1 MKKKNPIS
9 GKAQKGQALIIILL
23 VMAVVMTVVLS
34 AVSRS
39 VTEVSVTSYEE
50 NALRAFSAAEAGIE
64 EKLLNPTIGT
74 FGMGPGVFDT
84 TDTSVYYSGD
94 VTQPAVP
101 NRQFKYPNKLLPGE
115 TATFWLVSQ
124 DANGNLTCSSGD
136 CWKGSQIRVC
146 YGASGASPEPA
157 IEVSVYYDDTS
168 IPSPSV
174 ATPNNYS
181 GVKVR
186 RYLFDFLALSRGGG
200 ENSVNSPCNFVDG
213 SYFRRRGVID
223 TWGTCSSPLGS
234 VGCILFVT
242 VRMLYSSDQPVGAWL
257 QGGATNMPAQGI
269 FISSTGVAGDSSRKV
284 DVFRSHPESPNL
296 FDLAVFSGSDLSK

>member
-1 MKKKNPIS
+1 MREINHIS

-74 FGMGPGVFDT
+74 FGMGPGVFDP
-84 TDTSVYYSGD
+84 TDESVYYSGE
-94 VTQPAVP
+94 VTQPAVTD
-101 NRQFKYPNKLLPGE
+101 RQFKYPNELLPGE

-124 DANGNLTCSSGD
+124 DANGNLTCSGGD
-136 CWKGSQIRVC
+136 CYGGNFIRVC

-157 IEVSVYYDDTS
+157 VEVSVYYDDTFQA
-168 IPSPSV
+168 V
-174 ATPNNYS
+174 AATNNYS
-181 GVKVR
+181 GVKVK
-186 RYLFDFLALSRGGG
+186 RYLFDYLASSRGGG
-200 ENSVNSPCNFVDG
+200 DSNVNSPCNFVDG
-213 SYFRRRGVID
+213 SYFRRRAVINS
-223 TWGTCSSPLGS
+223 WSGCSTGAANA
-234 VGCILFVT
+234 GCILFAT
-242 VRMLYSSDQPVGAWL
+242 VRMLYSSDQPVGIWL
-257 QGGATNMPAQGI
+257 PPGSTNMPAQGI